1 MRSQCSL
8 NFRKKTRER
17 RCYRAGQ
24 SISGGAKPKIL
35 EEIDGAVNRTVQE
48 KEVDAIEFG
57 DFEDGLFEGGTKK
70 RKTKK
75 DKRTPR
81 GDWRRRVQEPH
92 YKGVRKASSKE
103 IQKNCS
109 KMLANFH
116 QR

>member
-8 NFRKKTRER
+8 NFRKKKRER
-17 RCYRAGQ
+17 RYRAGQ
-24 SISGGAKPKIL
+24 SIPGGATPKTL

-75 DKRTPR
+75 DKRNSQR
-81 GDWRRRVQEPH
+81 GLAKESS
-92 YKGVRKASSKE
+92 GAS
-103 IQKNCS
+103 
-109 KMLANFH
+109 
-116 QR
+116 